1 VIKQIL
7 KISAILGVSLILA
20 SWGGTGHKKI
30 SLNASL
36 SFNSEMSIFSSWST
50 YLRDHAS
57 DADERKSYDPEES
70 PKHYIDL
77 ENFAGF
83 TTTGK
88 INQTYYPSTNEGIL
102 PWATI
107 AAFDSLRN
115 CLIRHD
121 IDKAKQFAADL
132 GHYVADGYMPLHLT
146 KNYDGQLTGNNG
158 IHSRYESTMINTYS
172 SQISYAGSSISVITN
187 VNQYIFDYIYA
198 NYKYKDSILIADN
211 YAKTQSNYTLALWNE
226 TKGFTINLFKNG
238 SHALA
243 ELIYTAWVQAGKPS
257 LTTTS
262 DEQNP
267 NIQFTDAL
275 EQNSPNPF
283 TTYTSI
289 KYNLNEN
296 ADVLLQVKNVL
307 GNNVTTLFKGFK
319 PAGSYTVDWTPQ
331 NEHEGIY
338 FIILDTRKIHQV
350 KKMILVR

>member
-1 VIKQIL
+1 MIKQIL
-7 KISAILGVSLILA
+7 KISAILSVSLILI
-20 SWGGTGHKKI
+20 SWGGTGHRKI
-30 SLNASL
+30 NFNASL
-36 SFNSEMSIFSSWST
+36 SYNSEMSIFNSWTT

-57 DADERKSYDPEES
+57 DADTRKPNDPTEA
-70 PKHYIDL
+70 PKHYIDI

-88 INQTYYPSTNEGIL
+88 INQTYYPSTSEGIL

-172 SQISYAGSSISVITN
+172 SQISYTGENISVITN
-187 VNQYIFDYIYA
+187 VNQYVFDYIYA
-198 NYKYKDSILIADN
+198 NYKYKDSVLIADD
-211 YAKTQSNYTLALWNE
+211 YANTQSNYTLALWNE
-226 TKGFTINLFKNG
+226 TNDFTTKLFKNA
-238 SHALA
+238 SHALT

-267 NIQFTDAL
+267 NIQFTEAL

-283 TTYTSI
+283 SSYTSI

-296 ADVLLQVKNVL
+296 ADVILQVKDVL
-307 GNNVTTLFKGFK
+307 GNNITTLFKGFK

-350 KKMILVR
+350 KKMILNR